1 MKKLVWGI
9 LYVLLG
15 IIWTVVLLSAAFTE
29 PTDLF
34 TTIVIFVLFVPTGVA
49 LIYKGISKIIHY
61 RQVSSPD
68 IAVFNDETILAKW
81 EITGREWERFKEQK
95 CTPEAINRASA
106 LYTVFVGLGAG
117 GFMMLVF
124 HDQPLEILLS
134 TGAIFAFI
142 GAAVS
147 FYFIRKTEFNKYGF
161 ANDMKT
167 GVLTLT
173 HEFADFCGK
182 IVPLNT
188 SKRWVIKVQLMENP
202 GYSYLFFRISEY
214 RWWNRNYV
222 FYEDAKKLLEENRFD
237 AYYVSEKGAT
247 ETMENLQKRYP
258 FFFRQKKT
266 INNPENRV

>member
-1 MKKLVWGI
+1 MKKLIWGI
-9 LYVLLG
+9 FLTILG
-15 IIWTVVLLSAAFTE
+15 IIFTLLLLSAAFTQ

-34 TTIVIFVLFVPTGVA
+34 TTLVILILFVPTGIA

-61 RQVSSPD
+61 RQVSSPV
-68 IAVFNDETILAKW
+68 IPVFTDETILAKW

-95 CTPEAINRASA
+95 CTPEAINRAST
-106 LYTVFVGLGAG
+106 LYTIFFGLGIG
-117 GFMMLVF
+117 GFMMIVF
-124 HDQPLEILLS
+124 HDQPIEILLS
-134 TGAIFAFI
+134 IGAVFALI

-161 ANDMKT
+161 ANEMKT

-188 SKRWVIKVQLMENP
+188 EKRRVINLQLKENP

-214 RWWNRNYV
+214 KWWSRNFV
-222 FYEDAKKLLEENRFD
+222 FYEYPIPENKLEEAKKLVD
-237 AYYVSEKGAT
+237 
-247 ETMENLQKRYP
+247 NLKFEVY
-258 FFFRQKKT
+258 
-266 INNPENRV
+266 